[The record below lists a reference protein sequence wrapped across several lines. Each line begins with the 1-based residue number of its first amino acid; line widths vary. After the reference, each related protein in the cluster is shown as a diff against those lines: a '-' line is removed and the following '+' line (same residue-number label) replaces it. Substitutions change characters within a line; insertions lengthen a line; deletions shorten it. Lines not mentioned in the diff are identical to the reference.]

1 MKTIVYCRY
10 SSTLQDASHSIE
22 AQLRVVRDFVG
33 REFSGEEIEEVVD
46 RAKSGT
52 TIMGRPGYV
61 QILERARAGEEFRL
75 AVYKFD
81 RIGRNFGESV
91 RSLSE
96 LESLGVSVVSAT
108 EGSNP
113 LVRNI
118 MLAVADD
125 YSKQLGERSREGMV
139 QNALEGNWNGGRP
152 PYGFE
157 LVKVPDPS
165 QRKDKYGKPL
175 TRTQLKVVPQKAE
188 VVREVFEARARGHGL
203 KRIARDLNASQRPT
217 YSGNVGA
224 WDPSAV
230 RAILHNP
237 IYLGSYVF
245 NRRKMVRKPDGK
257 RVSRPRKDSEW
268 RRFDLGVQVVTQE
281 LWDKVRSRDQHHDK
295 FFPVRKNLHLLTGL
309 AKCSLCGA
317 NFVVTSSA
325 RDGYRHHYFRCGWHY
340 RRGPEACKAS
350 CAIPMEEVERKVIAS
365 LEENL
370 FTSDNVRFLEEE
382 TKRFIDRALKGEPRE
397 AKRAEQE
404 IAGLRD
410 QVGRLTQVIA
420 EGGGDSP
427 ALLTALRE
435 KEAKL
440 RELEASA
447 TARSQVTLSTKIKDL
462 GRKIRER
469 VGKTLNL
476 LKAENREILR
486 DELREHIDAL
496 VVHPD
501 GKILVHATLFGL
513 LSPAL
518 PQGVGLYRG
527 DSGGRI

>member
-10 SSTLQDASHSIE
+10 SSTLQDSSHSIE
-22 AQLRVVRDFVG
+22 AQLRVVRDFVH
-33 REFSGEEIEEVVD
+33 REFPGDEIEEVVD

-61 QILERARAGEEFRL
+61 QILERARTGEEFRL
-75 AVYKFD
+75 ATYKFD

-91 RSLSE
+91 RSLTE
-96 LESLGVSVVSAT
+96 LESLGISVVSAT

-152 PYGFE
+152 PYGFD
-157 LVKVPDPS
+157 LVKVADPDE
-165 QRKDKYGKPL
+165 RKDKYGKPL
-175 TRTQLKVVPQKAE
+175 TRTQLRVDSQKAA
-188 VVREVFEARARGHGL
+188 VVREIFEARAGGHGL
-203 KRIARDLNASQRPT
+203 KRIARDLNAAGRVT
-217 YSGNVGA
+217 YSGKIGA

-245 NRRKMVRKPDGK
+245 NRRKMIRKPDGR

-268 RRFDLGVQVVTQE
+268 RRVDLGVQVVAQE
-281 LWDKVRSRDQHHDK
+281 IWDKVRLRDQRHEK
-295 FFPVRKNLHLLTGL
+295 CFPLRKNFHLLTGL

-350 CAIPMEEVERKVIAS
+350 CAIPMEPVERKIIAS

-370 FTSDNVRFLEEE
+370 FTPANVRFLEEE
-382 TKRFIDRALKGEPRE
+382 TKRFIDKALKAEPGE
-397 AKRAEQE
+397 AKRTEQE
-404 IAGLRD
+404 IVRLRE
-410 QVGRLTQVIA
+410 QVGRLTQVISD
-420 EGGGDSP
+420 GGGDSP

-440 RELEASA
+440 RDLDASMA
-447 TARSQVTLSTKIKDL
+447 ARPQVTLSAKIKDL
-462 GRKIRER
+462 GRKVRER
-469 VGKTLNL
+469 LGRTLDL

-486 DELREHIDAL
+486 TELREHIDAL